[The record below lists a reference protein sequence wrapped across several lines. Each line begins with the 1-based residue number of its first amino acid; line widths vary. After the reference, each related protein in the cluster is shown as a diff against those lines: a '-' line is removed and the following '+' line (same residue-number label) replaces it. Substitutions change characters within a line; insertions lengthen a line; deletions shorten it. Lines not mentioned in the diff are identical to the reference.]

1 MPKYDTL
8 NYVSILDEIYLAI
21 REESSRLGVIVT
33 NC

>member
-8 NYVSILDEIYLAI
+8 NFVSILDEICLAI